1 MYLITKVSVVY
12 WGFLCRLSMI
22 SSLFQGVSFCITLF
36 SLEGVGGGGHIVPAL
51 TLTNYNF

>member
-12 WGFLCRLSMI
+12 WGFLCRISMI
-22 SSLFQGVSFCITLF
+22 PSLFQGVSFCITLF
-36 SLEGVGGGGHIVPAL
+36 SLGRGGGHIVPAL

>member
-36 SLEGVGGGGHIVPAL
+36 SLEGVGGGAHCASADFNEL
-51 TLTNYNF
+51 